1 MKFLHVFFFLF
12 FGRLLLATPMLPISN
27 LQADGTIL
35 NGLGFALV
43 VPSQRALNFTLTT
56 YQKLNPASW
65 YTISFPS
72 TMTYA
77 NVSIPASNFNCN
89 INFNHN
95 GGGNYQGTFGV
106 RSNGDDIQANFIAK
120 STDADIAQFQNDLK
134 TMCGGGRSGEN
145 IVS

>member
-1 MKFLHVFFFLF
+1 MKFLHVFLF
-12 FGRLLLATPMLPISN
+12 SLFGRLLLATPMLPISS

-35 NGLGFALV
+35 NGLGFALL

-65 YTISFPS
+65 YSISFPS

-77 NVSIPASNFNCN
+77 NVSIPASNFNCD
-89 INFNHN
+89 INFSQQG

-106 RSNGDDIQANFIAK
+106 RSNGDDIKANFVAK
-120 STDADIAQFQNDLK
+120 STDSDIKQFQKDLK
-134 TMCGGGRSGEN
+134 TMCGGRLGEN
-145 IVS
+145 IIS

>member
-1 MKFLHVFFFLF
+1 MKFLHVFLFLF

-35 NGLGFALV
+35 NGLGFALL

-56 YQKLNPASW
+56 YQKLNPANW

-77 NVSIPASNFNCN
+77 NVSIAASNFNCN
-89 INFNHN
+89 INFNQQ

-106 RSNGDDIQANFIAK
+106 RSDGDDINATFSVK
-120 STDADIAQFQNDLK
+120 SNDADIKQFENDLK
-134 TMCGGGRSGEN
+134 TMCGGKLGQN
-145 IVS
+145 IIS